1 MPQVSSG
8 SMRAVEITVPGGPD
22 VLRLG
27 FLPKP
32 QPKSGELLLKIA
44 AAGVNRPDV
53 LQRKGAYPPP
63 PGAPATPGL
72 EVAGSVVDRGP
83 HTRRFKTG
91 DQVCAIVPG
100 GGYAEYCAV
109 AEANAMPVP
118 RGLSLIEAA
127 ALPETFMTVW
137 TNVFDRARLKRGE
150 TILVHGG
157 SSGIG
162 TTAIMLGKAFGA
174 RVLATAGSE
183 EKCQACR
190 KLGADQAIN
199 YRREDFAERVLQ
211 LTDGRGVNVILDMV
225 GGSYV
230 ERNIRS
236 AAKDGRIVSISFLE
250 GSRVEADF
258 LPMMIKRLTL
268 SGSTLR
274 PRSVEE
280 KAEICRALENNVWPL
295 IEKGLIKPHI
305 FKTFPLAEASAAH
318 ALMESSQHIGKI
330 VLLA

>member
-1 MPQVSSG
+1 
-8 SMRAVEITVPGGPD
+8 
-22 VLRLG
+22 
-27 FLPKP
+27 
-32 QPKSGELLLKIA
+32 
-44 AAGVNRPDV
+44 
-53 LQRKGAYPPP
+53 
-63 PGAPATPGL
+63 
-72 EVAGSVVDRGP
+72 
-83 HTRRFKTG
+83 
-91 DQVCAIVPG
+91 
-100 GGYAEYCAV
+100 
-109 AEANAMPVP
+109 
-118 RGLSLIEAA
+118 
-127 ALPETFMTVW
+127 
-137 TNVFDRARLKRGE
+137 
-150 TILVHGG
+150 
-157 SSGIG
+157 
-162 TTAIMLGKAFGA
+162 MLGKAFGA

-211 LTDGRGVNVILDMV
+211 LTEGRGVDVILDMV

>member
-1 MPQVSSG
+1 
-8 SMRAVEITVPGGPD
+8 
-22 VLRLG
+22 
-27 FLPKP
+27 
-32 QPKSGELLLKIA
+32 
-44 AAGVNRPDV
+44 
-53 LQRKGAYPPP
+53 
-63 PGAPATPGL
+63 
-72 EVAGSVVDRGP
+72 
-83 HTRRFKTG
+83 
-91 DQVCAIVPG
+91 
-100 GGYAEYCAV
+100 
-109 AEANAMPVP
+109 MPVP

-211 LTDGRGVNVILDMV
+211 LTDGRGVDVILDMV